1 MTESSE
7 ASPLSAASSDKSP
20 GHALRKEL
28 RLRDLVPMQVLL
40 VVGIF
45 PAGIAAHQGST
56 HVVSWLLGVTLLL
69 MPVAAVVHY
78 CVEIWPL
85 EGGVYQWTRHTMGAL
100 VGFLAAWNL
109 AAYFLLIISNLG
121 ILTAASLS
129 YGLGPRAAWM
139 ADSRAFITG
148 LNLGLFALI
157 FLVNIPGFGIGRW
170 VSHVGTALML
180 LVTALLL
187 ILTFVHPHATRAH
200 PHLSPQ
206 PPFSLSFPLI
216 TLLSVNLISKIAFN
230 GLTGLEQVAVF
241 AGETRDAARTILRS
255 AWIAAP
261 GIALIY
267 IVMTGALLT
276 YTPADSIDL
285 TGPIPQ
291 VLAAA
296 FAGGDVSAGAI
307 DWGGALSRIAILAL
321 AVAQVAQYAVI
332 VAETSRLPMVAGW
345 DHLIPVW
352 FTRLHPRFRTP
363 TRSLSVI
370 VLLAVLF
377 CCLASAGAGTQEA
390 FQLIV
395 TSANVCQGIYYLLM
409 FAVPWVAGSRWC
421 LQPGLKPSVL
431 VRLASVCGIA
441 VTLLATIFNF
451 VPIVEVPNPWLFALK
466 VGLATLGANLIGAAV
481 YWRGS
486 RAARRQG
493 LPFSPAGV

>member
-1 MTESSE
+1 
-7 ASPLSAASSDKSP
+7 
-20 GHALRKEL
+20 
-28 RLRDLVPMQVLL
+28 MQVLL

-56 HVVSWLLGVTLLL
+56 HVFSWLLGVALLL
-69 MPVAAVVHY
+69 VPVAAVVHY

-85 EGGVYQWTRHTMGAL
+85 EGGVYQWARHTMGDF

-109 AAYFLLIISNLG
+109 AAYLLLIISNLG

-139 ADSRAFITG
+139 ADSGAFITG
-148 LNLGLFALI
+148 LNFGLFALI

-170 VSHVGTALML
+170 VSHLGTALML

-187 ILTFVHPHATRAH
+187 ILTFVHPHATHAH
-200 PHLSPQ
+200 PHRSPQ

-216 TLLSVNLISKIAFN
+216 TLVSLNLISKIAFN

-267 IVMTGALLT
+267 IVMTGALLS

-296 FAGGDVSAGAI
+296 FAGGTGGAI
-307 DWGGALSRIAILAL
+307 DWGLVLSRAAILCL

-345 DHLIPVW
+345 DHLIPAW

-377 CCLASAGAGTQEA
+377 CFLASAGTGTQEA

-395 TSANVCQGIYYLLM
+395 TSANVCQGIYYLMM

-421 LQPGLKPSVL
+421 LQPGLKPSTP
-431 VRLASVCGIA
+431 VRIACLCGIA

-451 VPIVEVPNPWLFALK
+451 VPIVEVPNAWLFALK
-466 VGLATLGANLIGAAV
+466 VGLATLSANLIGAAV
-481 YWRGS
+481 YWRG
-486 RAARRQG
+486 RRRTRRQG
-493 LPFSPAGV
+493 PPFSPAIAS

>member
-1 MTESSE
+1 
-7 ASPLSAASSDKSP
+7 
-20 GHALRKEL
+20 
-28 RLRDLVPMQVLL
+28 MQVLL

-56 HVVSWLLGVTLLL
+56 HVVFWLLGVALLL
-69 MPVAAVVHY
+69 VPVAAVVHY
-78 CVEIWPL
+78 CVRIWPL
-85 EGGVYQWTRHTMGAL
+85 EGGVYQWTRHTMGAFA
-100 VGFLAAWNL
+100 GFLAAWNL

-129 YGLGPRAAWM
+129 YGLGPDAAWM
-139 ADSRAFITG
+139 ADSRSFITG
-148 LNLGLFALI
+148 LNLGLFGLI

-187 ILTFVHPHATRAH
+187 ILTFVHPHATPAH
-200 PHLSPQ
+200 PHHAPQ
-206 PPFSLSFPLI
+206 PPFSLSLPLL
-216 TLLSVNLISKIAFN
+216 TLVSVNLISKIAFN

-276 YTPADSIDL
+276 YTPADQIDL

-296 FAGGDVSAGAI
+296 FAGGAVGSGSI
-307 DWGGALSRIAILAL
+307 DWGLALSRIAILAL
-321 AVAQVAQYAVI
+321 AVALVAQYAVI

-345 DHLIPVW
+345 DHLIPAW

-363 TRSLSVI
+363 VRSLGVI
-370 VLLAVLF
+370 VVLAVLF
-377 CCLASAGAGTQEA
+377 CFLASAGTGTQEA

-395 TSANVCQGIYYLLM
+395 TSANVCYGIYYLLM
-409 FAVPWVAGSRWC
+409 FAVPWVAGTRWSRQGGLRPGAVVRIAC
-421 LQPGLKPSVL
+421 L
-431 VRLASVCGIA
+431 CGAA

-451 VPIVEVPNPWLFALK
+451 VPIVEVPSAWLFALK
-466 VGLATLGANLIGAAV
+466 VGLAALGANLIGALV
-481 YWRGS
+481 YWRGTP
-486 RAARRQG
+486 RRPRPRQ
-493 LPFSPAGV
+493 PS